1 MQEWIA
7 AVGSHTGMIPGST
20 WISVQE
26 TLERNASRAYGRP
39 RSNEALLTGVLFCS
53 CGNRMYPK
61 LTERKDAQGKRIYTY
76 ICSLKER
83 SRKACCDRKNAMGN
97 RLDLEVLEA
106 LQKNVPEAEGF
117 SLEEKRKLVREQI
130 CRVEWDGASARIL
143 YREEG
148 EKVSSC
154 EDSK

>member
-1 MQEWIA
+1 
-7 AVGSHTGMIPGST
+7 
-20 WISVQE
+20 
-26 TLERNASRAYGRP
+26 
-39 RSNEALLTGVLFCS
+39 
-53 CGNRMYPK
+53 MYPK

-106 LQKNVPEAEGF
+106 LQKNVPEAEEF

>member
-1 MQEWIA
+1 
-7 AVGSHTGMIPGST
+7 
-20 WISVQE
+20 
-26 TLERNASRAYGRP
+26 
-39 RSNEALLTGVLFCS
+39 
-53 CGNRMYPK
+53 MYPK

-76 ICSLKER
+76 ICSRKDR
-83 SRKACCDRKNAMGN
+83 SRRGCCDRKNAMGN

-106 LQKNVPEAEGF
+106 LQKNVPEVEWF

-130 CRVEWDGASARIL
+130 RRVEWDGASARIV

-148 EKVSSC
+148 EKVPSC